1 MSYINHE
8 GSIDVQL
15 LLDIL
20 EDSEYYN
27 DKEFLRSDIYQDRE
41 LLESYISY
49 GEDPAEILN
58 REIEGARDQLLFILT
73 DEVYGQIQLSKYD
86 EGTSTYN
93 DIYYW
98 LDAGDFEGLSFEDLM
113 VMYIDMLEQAEQE
126 VE

>member
-1 MSYINHE
+1 MPYINHE

-20 EDSEYYN
+20 ENSEYYN
-27 DKEFLRSDIYQDRE
+27 DKEFLRNDIYQDRE

-58 REIEGARDQLLFILT
+58 REIAGARDQLLLILT
-73 DEVYGQIQLSKYD
+73 DEVYGQIQFSKYD
-86 EGTSTYN
+86 EETSTYN

-98 LDAGDFEGLSFEDLM
+98 LDGGDFEGLNFEDLM
-113 VMYIDMLEQAEQE
+113 VLYTDMLEQAEQE